1 VNITSIDGKLDVSWH
16 PEILTVLESWSDY
29 DVELESFR
37 KAVFVK
43 GINHIKASRGKAW
56 IFDPGSATGSF
67 GPEVQAMI
75 DADRFAA
82 LGWTGAKI
90 LRDNQSRSDGNLG
103 QYRYRKHPRCS
114 QRVEAPSVDG
124 AMAWIK
130 AQP

>member
-1 VNITSIDGKLDVSWH
+1 MNITSIDNKLDVSWH
-16 PEILTVLESWSDY
+16 PDILTVMESWSDY
-29 DVELESFR
+29 TVELEDFR

-56 IFDPGSATGSF
+56 IFNPGTATGSF
-67 GPEVQAMI
+67 GPEIQAMI

-82 LGWTGAKI
+82 LGWTGAKYFI
-90 LRDNQSRSDGNLG
+90 TINPAATEISVNTDTENTRGV
-103 QYRYRKHPRCS
+103 

>member
-1 VNITSIDGKLDVSWH
+1 MNITSIDGKLDVSWH

-56 IFDPGSATGSF
+56 IFDPGTATGSF

-82 LGWTGAKI
+82 LGWTGAKYFVTI
-90 LRDNQSRSDGNLG
+90 NPAATDISVNTDTEHTRGV
-103 QYRYRKHPRCS
+103 
-114 QRVEAPSVDG
+114 QRVEAPSVEG